1 MIKQWLKII
10 FSYPYC
16 GVRKFIETLIKSD
29 LEESSD
35 KTLLYTDFNM
45 LHIGA
50 KEYNKKKSSEIKMIV
65 ADLSTSSYDV
75 IKKSAK
81 RLLNLYPDYTI
92 FMVVR
97 ISSIYAIDE
106 LKKFVIFKE
115 GISDSDFKR
124 LNIFVHVQIS
134 DTFILRYLPDEI
146 EEEMEYRDSEELTYA
161 FTDVVKQVI
170 HQIIPDSISYY
181 LYAASYD
188 ENVHIMRYDIETNLI
203 SHLEGN
209 THNENS
215 ISHISNSKSSEK
227 S

>member
-16 GVRKFIETLIKSD
+16 GARNLVETLIKSD
-29 LEESSD
+29 LEKTSD
-35 KTLLYTDFNM
+35 KTLLYIDFNM
-45 LHIGA
+45 MHIGA
-50 KEYNKKKSSEIKMIV
+50 KEYDEKKSSEIKTIV
-65 ADLSTSSYDV
+65 ADLSISTYMA
-75 IKKSAK
+75 IKKTTK

-97 ISSIYAIDE
+97 LSSIYAVDE
-106 LKKFVIFKE
+106 LKNFVNFKDE
-115 GISDSDFKR
+115 ISDSDFKR
-124 LNIFVHVQIS
+124 LNIFVDVQIS

-146 EEEMEYRDSEELTYA
+146 EEDIEYRDSEELIYV
-161 FTDVVKQVI
+161 FTNVVKQVI

-181 LYAASYD
+181 LYTANYDGNVRIIQYD
-188 ENVHIMRYDIETNLI
+188 EATNLI
-203 SHLEGN
+203 SYLEGN